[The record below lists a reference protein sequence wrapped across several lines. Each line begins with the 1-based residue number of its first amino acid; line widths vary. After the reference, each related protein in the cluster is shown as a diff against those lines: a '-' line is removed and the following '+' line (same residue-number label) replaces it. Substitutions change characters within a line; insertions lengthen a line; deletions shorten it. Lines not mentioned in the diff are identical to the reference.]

1 MAGLPFVL
9 LRPWLLLRDLC
20 VNRDRPDLSRL
31 RGLLDPERF
40 VWAVLPHAAR
50 TFSACIVLLP
60 ARPAKAAAVAYL
72 YCRILDTYEDL
83 CPDPAAREK
92 LLLGFAERL
101 ETDPSLPLP
110 TAPAIQAP
118 ALRDDRDRAH
128 LLLIEKCSLID
139 RVYRELQPEV
149 RAITRRLVR
158 DMAEGMCWSS
168 RVFGEQG
175 GVLQDG
181 AQVAR
186 YCHNVMGNPV
196 LFTLRLLRHD
206 RSGETELPPELE
218 HSALEVSEMIQL
230 ANITRDIEKDLLRG
244 VSYRAALRDDLG
256 RQVDGDVSLAGR
268 VREARRELM
277 RAALS
282 RAPAYRALIDAMEQ
296 PHFSPAR
303 ASALLMLLFTDR
315 YYRSCARRAG
325 LAAWGGRP
333 PGLRLVLQSLPA
345 VWSRR
350 WARNVCDRVEQ
361 DFLNAVSRA
370 R

>member
-1 MAGLPFVL
+1 MAGLPFL
-9 LRPWLLLRDLC
+9 LRRPWLMLRDLC
-20 VNRDRPDLSRL
+20 VDRDRPDLDGL
-31 RGLLDPERF
+31 RAIQDPERF

-50 TFSACIVLLP
+50 TFSACIMLLP
-60 ARPAKAAAVAYL
+60 AGPAKAAAVAYL

-83 CPDPAAREK
+83 CPDPAAREA
-92 LLLGFAERL
+92 LLLGFVERL
-101 ETDPSLPLP
+101 QADPDPP
-110 TAPAIQAP
+110 PPPPIEAP
-118 ALRDDRDRAH
+118 ALKDDRDRAH
-128 LLLIEKCSLID
+128 LLLIEKCDLVD
-139 RVYRELQPEV
+139 RVYLELPAEV

-168 RVFGEQG
+168 RIFGEQG

-206 RSGETELPPELE
+206 RSGETELPAELE
-218 HSALEVSEMIQL
+218 QSALEVSEMIQL

-268 VREARRELM
+268 VRDARRELM

-361 DFLNAVSRA
+361 DFLNAA
-370 R
+370 DGGG